1 MFEKRRKYDGHI
13 EIKFSSAFILYFRVS
28 VDSLVSAF
36 MMFCGIYMLSTN
48 YLLKYYNVP
57 GVVCIFIFNWL
68 VLLLTFNPLCIRAPP
83 EPAIYQQY
91 GTRYQHLFRPFYV
104 IILQLTELILTSLA
118 QNQAVVDTVFW
129 LKIITCL
136 LPIAWILGIL
146 PPIDGL
152 VLFLLEQCYIF
163 VYGGTATA
171 SNLRLFMQLFGSLL
185 LSTVYFLPSDL
196 ITAIILAAFGYIF
209 ASVDL
214 LYICGAFL
222 RFLKQKTSSR
232 SVTPSD
238 ENASNSNSNKISIN
252 EPLYKSTDWLYH
264 FIMLVLV
271 IGCVVAV
278 FLLLDSTKCPRSTS
292 FVIQISLLYSG
303 IGVFVLIKLL
313 SDLQRVYCFFGL
325 VRNPFYPKECLSSSL
340 HASKKQIKSIN
351 ENKLHFKMAKY
362 ARVTLLR
369 IVAPLLLCTIVSI
382 DCQANGLFND
392 RLIGYWRTVCVL
404 RAFRW
409 VKNPPIT

>member
-1 MFEKRRKYDGHI
+1 MR
-13 EIKFSSAFILYFRVS
+13 EIK
-28 VDSLVSAF
+28 
-36 MMFCGIYMLSTN
+36 T
-48 YLLKYYNVP
+48 KYS
-57 GVVCIFIFNWL
+57 CIFIRYLFYISES
-68 VLLLTFNPLCIRAPP
+68 PSIR
-83 EPAIYQQY
+83 
-91 GTRYQHLFRPFYV
+91 LFRHSWCSAAYTCSR
-104 IILQLTELILTSLA
+104 LTIYSNTTMSPASSVSSFSTSLA

-238 ENASNSNSNKISIN
+238 ENASNSNSNKISLTPPSVP
-252 EPLYKSTDWLYH
+252 EVRRLSFRFLFCT
-264 FIMLVLV
+264 
-271 IGCVVAV
+271 VALACL
-278 FLLLDSTKCPRSTS
+278 F
-292 FVIQISLLYSG
+292 
-303 IGVFVLIKLL
+303 
-313 SDLQRVYCFFGL
+313 
-325 VRNPFYPKECLSSSL
+325 LSS
-340 HASKKQIKSIN
+340 
-351 ENKLHFKMAKY
+351 
-362 ARVTLLR
+362 
-369 IVAPLLLCTIVSI
+369 C
-382 DCQANGLFND
+382 
-392 RLIGYWRTVCVL
+392 
-404 RAFRW
+404 
-409 VKNPPIT
+409 